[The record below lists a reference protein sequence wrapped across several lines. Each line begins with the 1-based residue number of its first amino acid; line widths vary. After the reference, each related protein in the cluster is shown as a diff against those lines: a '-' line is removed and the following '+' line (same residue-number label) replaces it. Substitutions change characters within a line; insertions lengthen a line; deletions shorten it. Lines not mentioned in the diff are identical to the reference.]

1 MAVGA
6 GVAVASGSAV
16 GSAVGVGTM
25 GTAGDGSGD
34 RTRVLTTDPDDSG
47 PHADNKSAANRDTAH
62 ITFIGDDATP
72 AFSQFSQFSQ
82 FSLSISYRA
91 IESDG
96 GIQNLVHHRMVR
108 ERRLVQLDAQPGTFW
123 NDQVAVD

>member
-34 RTRVLTTDPDDSG
+34 GTRVLTTDPDDSG
-47 PHADNKSAANRDTAH
+47 PHADNKSAVNRDTAH

-72 AFSQFSQFSQ
+72 AFSQFG
-82 FSLSISYRA
+82 LSISYRA